1 MELNGKE
8 KLILLMLAEIYE
20 KLGINGE
27 IDPAFIKEVIFSN
40 HSWGLHWQ
48 YSALFEG
55 EKAEDPPEVREVV
68 EILDMWDLIELS
80 FEELDPAERD
90 RAQAEA
96 DPHGRSFNFSG
107 FDGNSETKHMSI
119 ARFFVDHLGR
129 WSRFEEREMNSHRR
143 TVDEY
148 RRMLGVYL
156 PIRDALGSSGSYRL
170 SADQLIQI
178 LKAR

>member
-1 MELNGKE
+1 MLTGKE
-8 KLILLMLAEIYE
+8 KLILLMLTEIYE
-20 KLGINGE
+20 KLGIDGE

-48 YSALFEG
+48 FSALFEG
-55 EKAEDPPEVREVV
+55 EKAEDPPEVKEVV
-68 EILDMWDLIELS
+68 ETLDMWDLIELS
-80 FEELDPAERD
+80 IEELDAAELSRV
-90 RAQAEA
+90 QSEA
-96 DPHGRSFNFSG
+96 NPHGRSIEFSG
-107 FDGNSETKHMSI
+107 FDGNSETKYMSI

-148 RRMLGVYL
+148 RRMLKVYL
-156 PIRDALGSSGSYRL
+156 PIRDDLGSNSSYRL
-170 SADQLIQI
+170 NAGHLIEI

>member
-1 MELNGKE
+1 MGLNGKD
-8 KLILLMLAEIYE
+8 KLILLMLSEIYE
-20 KLGINGE
+20 KLGIDGE
-27 IDPAFIKEVIFSN
+27 IEPAFIKEVIFSD

-48 YSALFEG
+48 FPALFEG

-80 FEELDPAERD
+80 IEELDAAEQSRV
-90 RAQAEA
+90 QSEA
-96 DPHGRSFNFSG
+96 NPHGRFIEFSG

-148 RRMLGVYL
+148 RSMLDVYL
-156 PIRDALGSSGSYRL
+156 PIRDELGSSDSYRL